1 MRLLYICHNHPD
13 LHAGGTEIFALNLF
27 RELKAAHGAE
37 ALFVACV
44 DDLHRE
50 RRPGT
55 LFQAVGG
62 GGRGGPADEMLMWT
76 GHFDR
81 FYLSQTDT
89 HAIVPEFEALLRD
102 FAPDVVHFHH
112 GLMIGLEAIA
122 LVRRVLPVAKIVFT
136 LHDYYPI
143 CANDGQMVTT
153 DAGGGQKLCGRAS
166 PDSCR
171 RCFPEIEPGRFVLRE
186 MHAKHL
192 FGLVDR
198 FVAPSDFL
206 RRRYIDWGLA
216 AERIAVLPNG
226 QVPEAPVPHRA
237 LSGGADGRRNRFAF
251 FGHINRFKGA
261 SVAVQAAQHL
271 VADGFTEFALD
282 IHGSADFQTEE
293 FRAGFLDAVGKAGP
307 AVRFHGGYRRDEMAA
322 LVAGSDWVVVPS
334 VWWENAPLV
343 IQEAFLHKR
352 PVICS
357 GIGGMAEMVRD
368 GVNGLH
374 FRPGDAAA
382 LAALMRSASL
392 DPALWERL
400 VAGIPPVRTIAD
412 AARDHEQLYASLT
425 GPLPESAAS
434 ADTAAGG
441 SRRRARKASASG
453 RYAAA

>member
-27 RELKAAHGAE
+27 CEMKAAHGAE

-62 GGRGGPADEMLMWT
+62 GGGGRGPADEMLMWT

-89 HAIVPEFEALLRD
+89 HAVVPEFEALLRD

-122 LVRRVLPVAKIVFT
+122 LVRRVLPAAKIVFT

-153 DAGGGQKLCGRAS
+153 DAAGGRKLCGRAS
-166 PDSCR
+166 PDACR

-198 FVAPSDFL
+198 FVAPSEFL
-206 RRRYIDWGLA
+206 RRRYVDWGLA
-216 AERIAVLPNG
+216 PERIAVVPNG
-226 QVPEAPVPHRA
+226 QAPETPAPHRV
-237 LSGGADGRRNRFAF
+237 LSGDDGRRNRFAF

-271 VADGFTEFALD
+271 LAGGFSDFTLD
-282 IHGSADFQTEE
+282 IHGSAEFQPEE
-293 FRAGFLDAVGKAGP
+293 FRAGFLDAVGKAG
-307 AVRFHGGYRRDEMAA
+307 ASVRFHGGYRRDEMAA
-322 LVAGSDWVVVPS
+322 LVAETDWVVAPS

-368 GVNGLH
+368 GVDGLH

-382 LAALMRSASL
+382 LAALIRSASL
-392 DPALWERL
+392 DRALWERL

-412 AARDHEQLYASLT
+412 AARDHERLYASLT
-425 GPLPESAAS
+425 GPLP
-434 ADTAAGG
+434 DLAAGG
-441 SRRRARKASASG
+441 ARPRRSRKAPPASG
-453 RYAAA
+453 CAAAA